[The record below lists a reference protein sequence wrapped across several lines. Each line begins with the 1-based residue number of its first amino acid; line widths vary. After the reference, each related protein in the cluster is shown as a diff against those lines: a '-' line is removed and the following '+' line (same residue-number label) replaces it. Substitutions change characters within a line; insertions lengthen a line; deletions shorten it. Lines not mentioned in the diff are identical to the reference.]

1 MFVLSIVFLFFNP
14 YSNRAPSKEV
24 LSTVSFLV
32 LLPSFL
38 AVITVFSREAFL
50 MVFYGVWFLP
60 ITFYLGIVAIS
71 SVWNLYILFLIGYF
85 SAVFWM
91 KKE

>member
-1 MFVLSIVFLFFNP
+1 
-14 YSNRAPSKEV
+14 
-24 LSTVSFLV
+24 
-32 LLPSFL
+32 
-38 AVITVFSREAFL
+38 